1 MVFFDFREEKQEISM
16 WLAKI
21 YYKSKNEVFRLME
34 MKTTTLPFNIV
45 IVDRDGK
52 IHSSQLNQDIF
63 SQKNINSA
71 SFKDLFEEWETIGT
85 NLIFASISD
94 QRYILIT
101 EKLHEDGSLRIYLIF
116 EGEQIY
122 ALKQQ
127 VKELDKSIRQLDAI
141 IESSYD
147 GIYIT
152 DINGN
157 TLKTNSAIER
167 ITGIPKEYY
176 IEKNM
181 DDLIKRGILNESVT
195 KKVLETREAVTIVQ
209 ENFNGKETLL
219 TGNPIFNE
227 HDEIEIIVTNIR
239 DLSELNQLNLQL
251 KKAQKLNEKYKEELK
266 RLKATANQDKNI
278 IIKNEKMLKIY
289 EMIERIADFDTT
301 VLILGESG
309 VGKDVLVRHFYQNSP
324 RSKNGQLVK
333 VNCGAIPKDLLE
345 SELFGYEGGAFSGAN
360 RSGKAGMF
368 ELAENG
374 ILFLD
379 EIGELSLELQVKLL
393 RAIQEKEFMRVG
405 GTKLKKVD
413 TQLIAA
419 TNRDLKEM
427 VREGLFREDLYY
439 RLNVVPVSVPPLR
452 ERQDDILPLVHHFLE
467 IYNQKYKLAKEFD
480 YELNQYFYYY
490 SWPGNVRELSNLIE
504 RLILTVSHELITV
517 SDLPEEYK
525 NHSAINIVSSNK
537 ELSLKE
543 VVDMAEKQAIE
554 KAFHECKTTYEIAE
568 KLKTSQ
574 PTIVRKLKKYDLS
587 Y

>member
-1 MVFFDFREEKQEISM
+1 MNLIT
-16 WLAKI
+16 
-21 YYKSKNEVFRLME
+21 N
-34 MKTTTLPFNIV
+34 THPFNMV

-52 IHSSQLNQDIF
+52 IQSSQLEQELF
-63 SQKNINSA
+63 YQSNIKDKP
-71 SFKDLFEEWETIGT
+71 FKGLFDEWEELGSNII
-85 NLIFASISD
+85 LASCND
-94 QRYILIT
+94 QRYLLLT
-101 EKLHEDGSLRIYLIF
+101 DHLHEDGSQRIYIMV
-116 EGEQIY
+116 EGEGVH

-152 DINGN
+152 DAEGN

-167 ITGIPKEYY
+167 LTGIPKEYY
-176 IEKNM
+176 IGKNM
-181 DDLIKRGILNESVT
+181 DDLIKRGILQESVT
-195 KKVLETREAVTIVQ
+195 KKVLETRQAVTVVQ

-219 TGNPIFNE
+219 TGNPILNE
-227 HDEIEIIVTNIR
+227 QDEIEIIVTNIR

-251 KKAQKLNEKYKEELK
+251 KKAEKLNEKYKEELK

-278 IIKNEKMLKIY
+278 ILKNEKMIKIY

-301 VLILGESG
+301 ILVLGESG

-427 VREGLFREDLYY
+427 VRKGLFREDLYY
-439 RLNVVPVSVPPLR
+439 RLNVVPISVPPLR
-452 ERQDDILPLVHHFLE
+452 ERQDDILPLIHHFLE
-467 IYNQKYKLAKEFD
+467 QYSQKYHLSKEFD

-490 SWPGNVRELSNLIE
+490 NWPGNIRELSNLIE
-504 RLILTVSHELITV
+504 RLILTVPHELITV
-517 SDLPEEYK
+517 DDLPDEYK
-525 NHSAINIVSSNK
+525 NHSAINLVSSNK

-543 VVDMAEKQAIE
+543 VVDMAEKLAIE
-554 KAFHECKTTYEIAE
+554 KAFHECKSTYEIAE

-574 PTIVRKLKKYDLS
+574 PTIVRKLKKYQLS
-587 Y
+587 F

>member
-1 MVFFDFREEKQEISM
+1 MLI
-16 WLAKI
+16 LNLI
-21 YYKSKNEVFRLME
+21 TN
-34 MKTTTLPFNIV
+34 THPFNMV

-52 IHSSQLNQDIF
+52 IQSSQLEQELF
-63 SQKNINSA
+63 YQSNIKDKP
-71 SFKDLFEEWETIGT
+71 FKGLFDEWEELGSNII
-85 NLIFASISD
+85 LASCND
-94 QRYILIT
+94 QRYLLLT
-101 EKLHEDGSLRIYLIF
+101 DHLHEDGSQRIYIMV
-116 EGEQIY
+116 EGEGVH

-152 DINGN
+152 DAEGN

-167 ITGIPKEYY
+167 LTGIPKEYY
-176 IEKNM
+176 IGKNM
-181 DDLIKRGILNESVT
+181 DDLIKRGILQESVT
-195 KKVLETREAVTIVQ
+195 KKVLETRQAVTVVQ

-219 TGNPIFNE
+219 TGNPILNE
-227 HDEIEIIVTNIR
+227 QDEIEIIVTNIR

-251 KKAQKLNEKYKEELK
+251 KKAEKLNEKYKEELK

-278 IIKNEKMLKIY
+278 ILKNEKMIKIY

-301 VLILGESG
+301 ILVLGESG

-427 VREGLFREDLYY
+427 VRKGLFREDLYY
-439 RLNVVPVSVPPLR
+439 RLNVVPISVPPLR
-452 ERQDDILPLVHHFLE
+452 ERQDDILPLIHHFLE
-467 IYNQKYKLAKEFD
+467 QYSQKYHLSKEFD

-490 SWPGNVRELSNLIE
+490 NWPGNIRELSNLIE
-504 RLILTVSHELITV
+504 RLILTVPHELITV
-517 SDLPEEYK
+517 DDLPDEYK
-525 NHSAINIVSSNK
+525 NHSAINLVSSNK

-543 VVDMAEKQAIE
+543 VVDMAEKLAIE
-554 KAFHECKTTYEIAE
+554 KAFHECKSTYEIAE

-574 PTIVRKLKKYDLS
+574 PTIVRKLKKYQLS
-587 Y
+587 F

>member
-1 MVFFDFREEKQEISM
+1 M
-16 WLAKI
+16 
-21 YYKSKNEVFRLME
+21 
-34 MKTTTLPFNIV
+34 V

-52 IHSSQLNQDIF
+52 IQSSQLEQELF
-63 SQKNINSA
+63 YQSNIKDKP
-71 SFKDLFEEWETIGT
+71 FKGLFDEWEELGSNII
-85 NLIFASISD
+85 LASCND
-94 QRYILIT
+94 QRYLLLT
-101 EKLHEDGSLRIYLIF
+101 DHLHEDGSQRIYIMV
-116 EGEQIY
+116 EGEGVH

-152 DINGN
+152 DAEGN

-167 ITGIPKEYY
+167 LTGIPKEYY
-176 IEKNM
+176 IGKNM
-181 DDLIKRGILNESVT
+181 DDLIKRGILQESVT
-195 KKVLETREAVTIVQ
+195 KKVLETRQAVTVVQ

-219 TGNPIFNE
+219 TGNPILNE
-227 HDEIEIIVTNIR
+227 QDEIEIIVTNIR

-251 KKAQKLNEKYKEELK
+251 KKAEKLNEKYKEELK

-278 IIKNEKMLKIY
+278 ILKNEKMIKIY

-301 VLILGESG
+301 ILVLGESG

-427 VREGLFREDLYY
+427 VRKGLFREDLYY
-439 RLNVVPVSVPPLR
+439 RLNVVPISVPPLR
-452 ERQDDILPLVHHFLE
+452 ERQDDILPLIHHFLE
-467 IYNQKYKLAKEFD
+467 QYSQKYHLSKEFD

-490 SWPGNVRELSNLIE
+490 NWPGNIRELSNLIE
-504 RLILTVSHELITV
+504 RLILTVPHELITV
-517 SDLPEEYK
+517 DDLPDEYK
-525 NHSAINIVSSNK
+525 NHSAINLVSSNK

-543 VVDMAEKQAIE
+543 VVDMAEKLAIE
-554 KAFHECKTTYEIAE
+554 KAFHECKSTYEIAE

-574 PTIVRKLKKYDLS
+574 PTIVRKLKKYQLS
-587 Y
+587 F